1 MISYSVYFTWQIYM
15 CMPRNITLPLEKT
28 EGAIRNGHFRD
39 TDNIRHTR
47 DRKNNDRHYIT
58 QKTPYNPDDNSS
70 DTKEK
75 TVLDLLAVPVVSLLN
90 NTNIIC

>member
-1 MISYSVYFTWQIYM
+1 
-15 CMPRNITLPLEKT
+15 MPINITLSLEKT
-28 EGAIRNGHFRD
+28 EVAIRNGQFRD

-47 DRKNNDRHYIT
+47 DRTNNDRHYIT
-58 QKTPYNPDDNSS
+58 EKKTYNADDNSS

-75 TVLDLLAVPVVSLLN
+75 TVLVQLAVPVVSLSN